1 MRAQHDVPRYDVVA
15 IGNALMD
22 VIAPVE
28 EAFLSEYAIPKGGMD
43 LIDEAR
49 ALKLDPLL
57 RKGKTTVTAGGS
69 AANTVAGIA
78 ELGLRAAY
86 IGKVAD
92 DATGREY
99 AREMAASGLHFS
111 TTPGSDAPTGRCLIA
126 VTPDGERSMSTFLG
140 ISPMFTK
147 ADVDDELVRNSDT
160 LYLEG
165 YLFNDEATKAA
176 FVHAAEVARAANRK
190 VALTLSDSF
199 CVDSHRAGFRQL
211 AENQVDILFA
221 NEAEALAL
229 FETDTLYDV
238 VDRLENANTLAFI
251 TRSEKGALVVEGSY
265 RHEVPAVPVAH
276 VLDTTGAGDQF
287 AAGTLAG
294 LAMGLSPR
302 DAAHLGC
309 VAASEVIGHYGPR
322 PERSVHALALGG

>member
-1 MRAQHDVPRYDVVA
+1 MQTQYDVVA

-22 VIAPVE
+22 VIGPVE
-28 EAFLSEYAIPKGGMD
+28 DSFLHDFGIAKGGMG
-43 LIDEAR
+43 LIPASEAEAIDR
-49 ALKLDPLL
+49 RL
-57 RKGKTTVTAGGS
+57 RENPVTVTAGGS
-69 AANTVAGIA
+69 AANTVAGVA

-92 DATGREY
+92 DATGRDY
-99 AREMAASGLHFS
+99 QSEMAQSGVRFS
-111 TTPGSDAPTGRCLIA
+111 TRPGHEAPTGRCLIA

-147 ADVDDELVRNSDT
+147 ADVDDALVRAGRY

-176 FVHAAEVARAANRK
+176 FVHAAEVAKAAGRK

-199 CVDSHRAGFRQL
+199 CVESHRASFRSL
-211 AENQVDILFA
+211 AEHQADILFA

-229 FETDTLYDV
+229 YETES
-238 VDRLENANTLAFI
+238 LEEVARHLKAAGTLAFV
-251 TRSEKGALVVEGSY
+251 TRSEKGAMVIEGDDRTDVPTPTVAKLV
-265 RHEVPAVPVAH
+265 
-276 VLDTTGAGDQF
+276 DTTGAGDQF

-294 LAMGLSPR
+294 LCMGLSAA
-302 DAAHLGC
+302 DAARLGC
-309 VAASEVIGHYGPR
+309 LAASEVIQHYGPR
-322 PERSVHALALGG
+322 PESSVHDLATAI

>member
-1 MRAQHDVPRYDVVA
+1 MTAQYDLVA

-22 VIAPVE
+22 VIAPVD
-28 EAFLSEYAIPKGGMD
+28 EAFLVEHSVPKGGMD
-43 LIDEAR
+43 LIDADR
-49 ALKLDPLL
+49 ALHLDPLL
-57 RKGKTTVTAGGS
+57 RAKGVTVTAGGS
-69 AANTVAGIA
+69 AANTVAGAA

-99 AREMAASGLHFS
+99 SREMAESGLVFS
-111 TTPGSDAPTGRCLIA
+111 TTPGSEAPTGRCLIA

-147 ADVDDELVRNSDT
+147 ADVDDDLVRDSAT

-176 FVHAAEVARAANRK
+176 FVHAAEVARAAGRK

-229 FETDTLYDV
+229 YETDTLYDV
-238 VDRLENANTLAFI
+238 VDRLENAKTLAFI
-251 TRSEKGALVVEGSY
+251 TRSEKGALVVDGSD
-265 RHEVPAVPVAH
+265 RHEVAALPVAK

-287 AAGTLAG
+287 AAGALAG
-294 LAMGLSPR
+294 LAMGLAPA
-302 DAAHLGC
+302 DAARLGC
-309 VAASEVIGHYGPR
+309 LAASEVIQHYGPR
-322 PERSVHALALGG
+322 PERSVHELALEL